1 MVLVRYNTIFHLL
14 LYVWFGTI
22 LFRVN
27 HLFSHPSVN
36 RDVFTV
42 DKVIS
47 FFTKEST
54 HAGYIFW
61 FTDSSRRVLLMVLR
75 TETIVV
81 MGLYPA
87 RRNRID
93 CDMELGK

>member
-1 MVLVRYNTIFHLL
+1 M
-14 LYVWFGTI
+14 FGSENV

-54 HAGYIFW
+54 HAGYLPVYRLFLKGVAHGPPDGDDRSHG
-61 FTDSSRRVLLMVLR
+61 FVSS
-75 TETIVV
+75 
-81 MGLYPA
+81 PA
-87 RRNRID
+87 Q
-93 CDMELGK
+93 

>member
-1 MVLVRYNTIFHLL
+1 MYHGVEKWRWFLVRYNTIFHLL

-54 HAGYIFW
+54 HAGYIFR
-61 FTDSSRRVLLMVLR
+61 FTDSS
-75 TETIVV
+75 
-81 MGLYPA
+81 
-87 RRNRID
+87 
-93 CDMELGK
+93 

>member
-54 HAGYIFW
+54 HAGYIFR
-61 FTDSSRRVLLMVLR
+61 FTDSSC
-75 TETIVV
+75 IQP
-81 MGLYPA
+81 GA
-87 RRNRID
+87 I
-93 CDMELGK
+93 ELTVIWNWASDKANACVSE